1 MSHLSFFCCTTNLA
15 VFYIFLI
22 LQVFIL
28 QVSSTTCHPT
38 TSFSFV
44 DFDSDQSRDLVHLQV
59 YKFKF
64 NKFRF
69 TKYKF
74 LSVKCPRMPVVTRS
88 LAKPRITKGCISP
101 ASGNVTDNL
110 PSFQPLVYFQDVSE
124 SLSSSLP
131 SNLNLEFET
140 QFEVSNMI
148 DFEISNFCQPCTTVP
163 VNQSHNSFQMESECK
178 DNTLGMKAD
187 PDPPDGQDSSQEG
200 IMKVLMAISSQ
211 MVVNTQDLQDRISK
225 NTLDLQNQLDCHN
238 SRLTQELQRLNQE
251 HEVFKQEIRQEMLQL
266 RGGNSSVHMSMPSS
280 GTTSAAS
287 HLSSTSSMSPVT
299 PTLPSVSVPATSSQV
314 SSQVSTSAAALGD
327 PFQTQ
332 ILQMLNETFTKLS
345 TVLSE
350 SKNDAKSEWPKF
362 SGDISKFRDWYLAIM
377 AQISLSPWNLLY
389 DPIKNDIVESTSNS
403 QLNSKLYAKLL
414 VCLEGQAM
422 KNMVSRKHVR
432 ANGILLLQELH
443 QMYKLKNVPEVI
455 AAKTAE
461 FWSKLKRSNN
471 ESVDSYYNRFHEL
484 LDEIN
489 DAKELSRSPMLS
501 DTFSLPLVQILR

>member
-1 MSHLSFFCCTTNLA
+1 MSHLSFFCCTTNTA

-28 QVSSTTCHPT
+28 QVSSMTCHPT

-44 DFDSDQSRDLVHLQV
+44 DFDIDQSRDLVHLQV

-163 VNQSHNSFQMESECK
+163 VNQSHNSFQMESECN

-200 IMKVLMAISSQ
+200 IMKVLMAISPQ
-211 MVVNTQDLQDRISK
+211 MVVNTQDLQA
-225 NTLDLQNQLDCHN
+225 
-238 SRLTQELQRLNQE
+238 RLTQELQRLNQE

-266 RGGNSSVHMSMPSS
+266 RGDNSSVHMSMPSS

-287 HLSSTSSMSPVT
+287 HLSSTSSMSLVT
-299 PTLPSVSVPATSSQV
+299 PTLPSVSVPATSS
-314 SSQVSTSAAALGD
+314 L
-327 PFQTQ
+327 
-332 ILQMLNETFTKLS
+332 
-345 TVLSE
+345 
-350 SKNDAKSEWPKF
+350 
-362 SGDISKFRDWYLAIM
+362 
-377 AQISLSPWNLLY
+377 
-389 DPIKNDIVESTSNS
+389 
-403 QLNSKLYAKLL
+403 
-414 VCLEGQAM
+414 
-422 KNMVSRKHVR
+422 
-432 ANGILLLQELH
+432 
-443 QMYKLKNVPEVI
+443 
-455 AAKTAE
+455 
-461 FWSKLKRSNN
+461 
-471 ESVDSYYNRFHEL
+471 
-484 LDEIN
+484 
-489 DAKELSRSPMLS
+489 
-501 DTFSLPLVQILR
+501 